1 VGKKGDAMKAKR
13 ITSLELLALV
23 DGLAAEQA
31 LDAVLNGAEEPA
43 DVEVDEQ
50 TVAYR
55 ARERWST
62 ERSAR

>member
-1 VGKKGDAMKAKR
+1 VTRAKR
-13 ITSLELLALV
+13 ITSKDLLALV

-31 LDAVLNGAEEPA
+31 LDVVLDGATEPA

-50 TVAYR
+50 TMAYR